1 MDFLNEKNDGSPQ
14 VYLGDFQTGEA
25 FPDQGIEE
33 QWIDSFNL
41 IESND
46 FVESEL
52 AKGQEPFCTACP
64 SINEQSFN
72 NRIDINVDHIF
83 VRNAEVS
90 GIERILDDKVTYTRD
105 SGEMIEAFRSD
116 HFGVQATVSIDQT
129 YW

>member
-46 FVESEL
+46 FQGRQGYI
-52 AKGQEPFCTACP
+52 KHNACH
-64 SINEQSFN
+64 SYFY
-72 NRIDINVDHIF
+72 
-83 VRNAEVS
+83 
-90 GIERILDDKVTYTRD
+90 L
-105 SGEMIEAFRSD
+105 
-116 HFGVQATVSIDQT
+116 
-129 YW
+129 